1 MGIGIREVLSCENLE
16 VGAIVRRYF
25 PEARREVAVLW
36 TWHLVS
42 TRTVMQLRFELQG
55 GPPAHF
61 VDVFAFTR
69 FVVAVER
76 VLADAVVEGA

>member
-1 MGIGIREVLSCENLE
+1 MGIGIREVFSCENLE

-25 PEARREVAVLW
+25 PEARREVPVLG

-42 TRTVMQLRFELQG
+42 TRTVMELCFELPG
-55 GPPAHF
+55 GPPADF
-61 VDVFAFTR
+61 VDVFSFTG

-76 VLADAVVEGA
+76 VLGDAVVEG